1 MVQAISG
8 ERPVV
13 NLCYQFSAHSFLG
26 VAKGAMKMK
35 KFSLCLIFTLLLG
48 VAPSGTNASSNDS
61 ELSESEKTFSKCID
75 EKRKVSVLYLVD
87 ESKSLQKSDPQNRR
101 VDAIEGSIRAFY
113 SMVKS
118 SQNLKNSFSV
128 DIKIA
133 GFSNRY
139 YDRSQ
144 WVRLEKGTD
153 NFATSDK
160 NLDTLIKS
168 ISGQRKLNTKP
179 YTNTGVGL
187 RKSLNELVD
196 KKNDAK
202 QGDCRM
208 LIFFSDGE
216 LDLDDNPKSLNKKE
230 QKTLS
235 TDICGK
241 NQIADQL
248 RENDVFT
255 ATVGLSV
262 AVGTNRPNLGLM
274 ELVSTGKGNYSRD
287 RKTGG
292 GVFSLKSCGSQ
303 PGYGAHVESTNPDDL
318 VKNLIKF
325 TPDAP
330 NNHLVLGQCDDVYA
344 SDDAVLDNTKSEECR
359 QVTFSIT
366 EVTKSFKVLITRS
379 EPDQKVGLFSPA
391 DGSSVP
397 DLFRGEDSTKQV
409 SIYPLGGKSS
419 LVEVTRSED
428 GNLPWTGKW
437 SIVLRGPGVNTSTVD
452 VKFIGG
458 LSVRLNANDS
468 SGKNRVNRDET
479 KDLDLEI
486 VSATKTPVSYPMNMV
501 ELSVF
506 INGTN
511 FKVEPRDLVRGI
523 WFLSEAQVK
532 DLITKSGVFAGAASM
547 KIEVRPVANVE
558 VFPSQPVKIL
568 FDPTIEEIAISNGN
582 GYPTCVP
589 SDVPLKLNEKENL
602 TIFLSCS
609 GPKQG
614 NGIFEFKSVQIKS
627 DFDPEFKIVTSK
639 NDLKCRIKQ
648 NVQKSTCDIS
658 LQPGKSYNGS
668 VEIVLIADS
677 YGTDVDATDSRP
689 SNVNL
694 SLEMSRPTD
703 TPILWIWIIVLIA
716 IFVLV
721 QASIRAIFA
730 MAMSRFEALEVNYRS
745 LVIPVTLLNPPGGM
759 RIRRN
764 GETLYAAESEA
775 SNVVELGQPCTQ
787 FSIDTFSF
795 STSWLETF
803 LKVGSTPKG
812 RVSSV
817 GSYVFG
823 SSGTSVVKNGYSV
836 GLVNLALPSQWTI
849 AVDADQFIAMRL
861 GKTEDVNAKLLCI
874 LKPFESFGNGIDS
887 QLGEVNV
894 EILTK
899 LSSMFSSIPIKQD
912 EPEKSVEDTDVDSG
926 ASWSDVSD
934 SGWDSQPKKS
944 SRSDGL
950 ESEKKPSK
958 RLKKEK
964 KKKNSSS
971 LSSDDDGTFGDSS
984 SGWN

>member
-1 MVQAISG
+1 
-8 ERPVV
+8 
-13 NLCYQFSAHSFLG
+13 
-26 VAKGAMKMK
+26 MKMK
-35 KFSLCLIFTLLLG
+35 KFSLCLIFALLLG
-48 VAPSGTNASSNDS
+48 VAPSGLNASSANS
-61 ELSESEKTFSKCID
+61 ELNESEKTFSKCID

-118 SQNLKNSFSV
+118 SQNLKKSFSV

-133 GFSNRY
+133 GFSGGY

-144 WVRLEKGTD
+144 WVRLEKD
-153 NFATSDK
+153 LDDFATSDK
-160 NLDTLIKS
+160 KLDDLIQKV
-168 ISGQRKLNTKP
+168 SGQRKLNTVP
-179 YTNTGVGL
+179 YTNTGAGL
-187 RKSLNELVD
+187 RKSLNDLVD
-196 KKNDAK
+196 KKND
-202 QGDCRM
+202 GEESNCRM

-216 LDLDDNPKSLNKKE
+216 LDLDNNPKSLNMDE

-235 TDICGK
+235 NTICGK
-241 NQIADQL
+241 DQIADKL
-248 RENDVFT
+248 RENEIFT

-292 GVFSLKSCGSQ
+292 GVFSLNSCGTR

-330 NNHLVLGQCDDVYA
+330 DNHLVLGQCNDEYA
-344 SDDAVLDNTKSEECR
+344 SDDAVVENSENEECR

-366 EVTKSFKVLITRS
+366 EATRSFKLLLTRS
-379 EPDQKVGLFSPA
+379 DPDQKVGLFSPA
-391 DGSSVP
+391 DGARVE

-419 LVEVTRSED
+419 LVEVNRFKD
-428 GNLPWTGKW
+428 GAPPWTGKW
-437 SIVLRGPGVNTSTVD
+437 SIVFRGPGANTSTVD

-486 VSATKTPVSYPMNMV
+486 VSATKTPVEFPMNIV

-511 FKVEPRDLVRGI
+511 FKVAPRDLVRGI
-523 WFLSEAQVK
+523 WFLSQTQVK
-532 DLITKSGVFAGAASM
+532 DLITKSGVFADAASM

-558 VFPSQPVKIL
+558 IFPAQPVKIL

-589 SDVPLKLNEKENL
+589 SDVPLILNKKDKIKILL
-602 TIFLSCS
+602 TCS

-614 NGIFEFKSVQIKS
+614 NGIFEFKSVQVS
-627 DFDPEFKIVTSK
+627 PSSFDPRFEIVTSK
-639 NDLKCRIKQ
+639 NDLKCRIGQ
-648 NVQKSTCDIS
+648 NVQKFTCGIS
-658 LQPGKSYNGS
+658 LKPGLSHNGS
-668 VEIVLIADS
+668 IEIVLAANS
-677 YGTDVDATDSRP
+677 YGTDVDAINSRP

-694 SLEMSRPTD
+694 PLEMTRPTD
-703 TPILWIWIIVLIA
+703 KPTLWIWIFGLIA
-716 IFVLV
+716 LFVLV

-730 MAMSRFEALEVNYRS
+730 MAMSRFEALEVDYRS
-745 LVIPVTLLNPPGGM
+745 LAMPVTLLNPAEGM

-764 GETLYAAESEA
+764 GKTLYAAESEA

-787 FSIDTFSF
+787 FSIDDFSF

-812 RVSSV
+812 RVSCA

-849 AVDADQFIAMRL
+849 AVDADQFSDMRL
-861 GKTEDVNAKLLCI
+861 GKTEEVNARLLCI
-874 LKPFESFGNGIDS
+874 LKPFESFGNGIES

-912 EPEKSVEDTDVDSG
+912 EPEKSVEDADSG
-926 ASWSDVSD
+926 ASWSDVSA
-934 SGWDSQPKKS
+934 SSWDSQPEKS
-944 SRSDGL
+944 SGTDGL

-958 RLKKEK
+958 RAKKEK
-964 KKKNSSS
+964 KKKNSSD
-971 LSSDDDGTFGDSS
+971 LSSDAVETLDDSS